1 MILETKD
8 SHLGISMGARC
19 RLLGLSRQAYYQHQW
34 RSLEVNLGQ
43 DLVLQ
48 QVRSIRKEH
57 PAIGTRKLFAMLK
70 PFLAEHKIKIGR
82 DALFDLLAEYK
93 LLIIKRRRKIR
104 TTFSA
109 HGMRKYPNLIKD
121 LTPVCANKIWVSDIT
136 YYKIGHEHVYISFI
150 TDAYS
155 RKIVGYQVADSLH
168 AVNCVKALQMAIRE
182 VNTNIIGL
190 IHHSDRGS
198 QYCSAEYIAVLE
210 KHKIAISMTE
220 TSDPR
225 DNAIAERVNG
235 IIKEEYLAHYLIKT
249 KKEIEEKLHQ
259 AVYNYNH
266 HRPHLS
272 CNMNAP
278 ADVHQ
283 SSLITVRLWKNYYK
297 KPIIV
302 NVKQDCPETVNQ
314 YQDSLINL

>member
-8 SHLGISMGARC
+8 SHSGISMGVRC

-34 RSLEVNLGQ
+34 RSMEINLRQ
-43 DLVLQ
+43 DLILQ
-48 QVRSIRKEH
+48 EVHSIRKLH
-57 PAIGTRKLFAMLK
+57 PAIGTRKLFAMLS
-70 PFLAEHKIKIGR
+70 PFLCAHKIKIGR
-82 DALFDLLAEYK
+82 DAFFDLLAEHK
-93 LLIIKRRRKIR
+93 LLIIKRRRRIR

-121 LTPVCANKIWVSDIT
+121 VVPACANKVWVSDIT
-136 YYKIGHEHVYISFI
+136 YYKIGDEHVYISFV

-168 AVNCVKALQMAIRE
+168 AVNSVKALQMAIRE
-182 VNTNIIGL
+182 ANTNFIGL

-198 QYCSAEYIAVLE
+198 QYCSADYVAVLE

-235 IIKEEYLAHYLIKT
+235 IIKEEYLVHYLIKT

-259 AVYNYNH
+259 AVHNYNH

-272 CNMNAP
+272 CNMYTP
-278 ADVHQ
+278 ANVHYN
-283 SSLITVRLWKNYYK
+283 SLKTVRLWKNYYR

-302 NVKQDCPETVNQ
+302 NVKQDCPQTVNQ
-314 YQDSLINL
+314 

>member
-1 MILETKD
+1 MILETK
-8 SHLGISMGARC
+8 GIHPKIAMGVRC
-19 RLLGLSRQAYYQHQW
+19 RLLGLSRQAHYQHQW
-34 RSLEVNLGQ
+34 RFIEESLGQ

-48 QVRSIRKEH
+48 EVHFIRKQH
-57 PAIGTRKLFAMLK
+57 PAIGTRKLFAMLQ
-70 PFLAEHKIKIGR
+70 PFLADHKIKIGR
-82 DALFDLLAEYK
+82 DALFDLLAEHK
-93 LLIIKRRRKIR
+93 LLIIKRRRRFR

-109 HGMRKYPNLIKD
+109 HGMKKYPNLVKD
-121 LTPVCANKIWVSDIT
+121 VVPACANKIWVSDIT
-136 YYKIGHEHVYISFI
+136 YYKIGDEHVYISFV

-155 RKIVGYQVADSLH
+155 RKILGYHVADTLH
-168 AVNCVKALQMAIRE
+168 AVNSVKALQMAIQGI
-182 VNTNIIGL
+182 NTNFIGL

-198 QYCSAEYIAVLE
+198 QYCSADYVAVLE

-235 IIKEEYLAHYLIKT
+235 IIKEEYLNYYLIKT
-249 KKEIEEKLHQ
+249 KKEIEEKLHE
-259 AVYNYNH
+259 AVHNYNH

-272 CNMNAP
+272 CNMHTP
-278 ADVHQ
+278 ADVHHNG
-283 SSLITVRLWKNYYK
+283 LTTIRLWKNYYK

-314 YQDSLINL
+314 YQDSIH

>member
-8 SHLGISMGARC
+8 SYPAISVGVRC

-34 RSLEVNLGQ
+34 RFMEVNLGH

-48 QVRSIRKEH
+48 QVHLIRKQH

-70 PFLAEHKIKIGR
+70 PFLAEHTIRIGR
-82 DALFDLLAEYK
+82 DALFDLLAEHK
-93 LLIIKRRRKIR
+93 LLIIKRRRRIK

-109 HGMRKYPNLIKD
+109 HAMRKYPNLIKGA
-121 LTPVCANKIWVSDIT
+121 LPVGANKVWVSDIT
-136 YYKIGHEHVYISFI
+136 YYKIADEHVYISFI

-168 AVNCVKALQMAIRE
+168 AVNSVKALQMAIQG
-182 VNTNIIGL
+182 VNTNFIGL

-198 QYCSAEYIAVLE
+198 QYCSADYIAVLE
-210 KHKIAISMTE
+210 ENKIAISMTE

-235 IIKEEYLAHYLIKT
+235 IIKEEYLVHYSIKT
-249 KKEIEEKLHQ
+249 KKEIEAKLHE
-259 AVYNYNH
+259 AVHNYNH

-283 SSLITVRLWKNYYK
+283 NGLTTVRLWKNYYR

-302 NVKQDCPETVNQ
+302 NVKQDCPETCK
-314 YQDSLINL
+314 SIAGLIH